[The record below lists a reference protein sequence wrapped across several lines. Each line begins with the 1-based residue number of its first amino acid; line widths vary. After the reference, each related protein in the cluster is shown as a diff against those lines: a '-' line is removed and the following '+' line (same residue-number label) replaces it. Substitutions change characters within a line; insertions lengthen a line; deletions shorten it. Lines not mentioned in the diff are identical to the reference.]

1 MSQQLNYSDIIPAE
15 PHKLFVGVLGGVFG
29 SKDRTEFYKTML
41 ITECSEIVS
50 LINMSSEMIVPKWN
64 EPVGLLWIDGDH
76 SYEGVKRDFECWLP
90 HVAEGACIAFDDASD
105 PVLGPRLLINEL
117 LTTQAYEECISVGKV
132 SVLKKKQ

>member
-76 SYEGVKRDFECWLP
+76 SYEGVKRDFKCWLP